1 MKTIMRDIAK
11 LAGVSPGTVSNALNN
26 RKGVGKETK
35 EKVLKIAKELGYIKE
50 DNKQESRVIRFIIY
64 KKHGYV
70 VSDTPFFAELI
81 EGIETACRNES
92 YELLISHISG
102 SKNSSKD
109 VEKII
114 KQEKVAGILILAT
127 EMDKSDLDLFRN
139 LHVPIVFLDN
149 YLSDEKFDFV
159 LINNSKG
166 AYQAVR
172 HLINNGHKEI
182 GFLGSSIHI
191 NNFSYR
197 YEGYIKALAEANLD
211 NKKEYELSL
220 EPTLEG
226 SYRDMKELIL
236 NKDIKLPT
244 AYFALNDIIAFGA
257 MKALRECGIK
267 VPDQVSIVGFDDM
280 PFCEIST
287 PRLATVRVYKQYMG
301 QIAIDRLIECIS
313 KKHNIPIKIEVETEL
328 VARESVKNIN
338 K

>member
-35 EKVLKIAKELGYIKE
+35 ERIIKIAKELGYIKE
-50 DNKQESRVIRFIIY
+50 NSKQESRAIRFIIY

-70 VSDTPFFAELI
+70 VSDTPFFADLI
-81 EGIETACRNES
+81 EGIEAACRDES
-92 YELLISHISG
+92 YELLISHITYSE
-102 SKNSSKD
+102 KNSKD
-109 VEKII
+109 VLKII

-166 AYQAVR
+166 AYQAVK

-197 YEGYIKALAEANLD
+197 YYGYIKALAEANLD
-211 NKKEYELSL
+211 VKKEYELSL

-236 NKDIKLPT
+236 NKGVKLPT

-257 MKALRECGIK
+257 MKALKECGIK

-287 PRLATVRVYKQYMG
+287 PRLSTVRVYKQYMG
-301 QIAIDRLIECIS
+301 QIAIERLIECIS

-328 VARESVKNIN
+328 VERESVK
-338 K
+338 KYK